1 MFLGHI
7 HYQGTFRQIYNAVAK
22 LDILFVLVVTKN
34 LPQVVIRTVGKL
46 LGHVGTFS
54 GTSDSYSDKP
64 INYLAKF

>member
-7 HYQGTFRQIYNAVAK
+7 HYQGTFGQIYNAVAK

-34 LPQVVIRTVGKL
+34 LPQVVIRTVDKY

-54 GTSDSYSDKP
+54 GTSDS
-64 INYLAKF
+64 